1 LICVMPIPTDKKEN
15 SGALRDQAAI
25 LRGIAAGAPLH
36 QVLDD
41 LCLAVESEADGLSCE
56 IWVIDSTLGI
66 ISHSVGP
73 NFPESISP
81 SIGERIDEIAAGPCA
96 SSARNGQSIVVEDI
110 ERDPRW
116 LGSRWRDNCLA
127 HGLRSCQSEPIIDC
141 EGRIL
146 GTFALYQHLPDALSR
161 SGPLA
166 TMATLMA
173 NIAIVHHRLGIASRE
188 NEEQFQFAVECAD
201 FGTWEWNFPG
211 DEFVWSDRCRRMF
224 GVARETKMTPQRFLN
239 TIHSDDRERVAHSL
253 QESLQHYQT
262 CKVEMRCVWPD
273 DTVRWIVATGRPIPS
288 SGPSLPGLMRG
299 VAIDITD
306 RKQAEV
312 VAAESIARFRHLAD
326 ALPEKIF
333 TATPDGE
340 TDYLNQQWSTYTG
353 LPLDEVLRLGW
364 REFVHPEDLDEK
376 VNRWNQAFKTGT
388 PFEFEHRFRRA
399 DGVYRWHLSRAQPMR
414 RSDGTVSMWV
424 GSNTDVDDLKR
435 AQFNLRESEGRS
447 RLAMEAAGL
456 GFWDWTIGRTVKWSL
471 EHNRMLGIP
480 PEIHEGSYEL
490 FISYIHAGD
499 REIVHKALQRAKEQ
513 RMDFE
518 GEFRSS
524 GIDGEIRW
532 LSGHGR
538 AYYDEQTGRP
548 LRMIGVIREITERKK
563 FEEQLRGHQQELQSA
578 LAAAELARD
587 QAEAAGRA
595 KDQFLAVLSHE
606 LRTPLTPVLMAVS
619 AISSEQGLSQDV
631 LTALDMIQRN
641 IKVEAHL
648 IENLL
653 DLTRITRK
661 KVELQLEQLDVHIAL
676 EQALKT
682 CQPEIEAKKLHLRLQ
697 LSARKSLVVGDFARL
712 QQVFWNLIK
721 NAVKFTA
728 EGGEICIQSYNKDGQ
743 IVVEVSDTG
752 MGIAPELLTR
762 IFNPF
767 ERGESDLVRQF
778 GGLGLG
784 LALAKATV
792 DAHQGSLV
800 ARSEGKNQ
808 GATFA
813 LELATIR

>member
-1 LICVMPIPTDKKEN
+1 MRSDKKQTLL
-15 SGALRDQAAI
+15 AWQDQAAV
-25 LRGIAAGAPLH
+25 LQGIAEGAPLH

-41 LCLAVESEADGLSCE
+41 LALAAESGADGLSCE

-66 ISHSVGP
+66 IVDSAGP
-73 NFPESISP
+73 NLPETIRP
-81 SIGERIDEIAAGPCA
+81 LIGAKIEEFAAGPCA
-96 SSARNGQSIVVEDI
+96 STARNGEAVIVEDI
-110 ERDPRW
+110 ARDQRW

-127 HGLRSCQSEPIIDC
+127 HGLRSCQSKPIIDF
-141 EGRIL
+141 EGRIV
-146 GTFALYQHLPDALSR
+146 GTFAIYYQLPEVLAR
-161 SGPLA
+161 SESVGS
-166 TMATLMA
+166 MATLLA
-173 NIAIVHHRLGIASRE
+173 SIAIVHNRNRIASRE
-188 NEEQFQFAVECAD
+188 KEEQFQLAVECAD
-201 FGTWEWNFPG
+201 IGTWEWNLSN
-211 DEFVWSDRCRRMF
+211 DEFVWSERCRQMF
-224 GVARETKMTPQRFLN
+224 GCDRETKMTLQRFLD
-239 TIHSDDRERVAHSL
+239 TFHSDDRERIAHAL
-253 QESLQHYQT
+253 QESLQHHNT
-262 CKVEMRCVWPD
+262 CKLEVRCVWPD
-273 DTVRWIVATGRPIPS
+273 STVRWIVATGRAVPS
-288 SGPSLPGLMRG
+288 CGESEPGRLRG

-312 VAAESIARFRHLAD
+312 LASESVARFRRLAD

-340 TDYLNQQWSTYTG
+340 TDYLNQQWSIYTG
-353 LPLDEVLRLGW
+353 LPLHEVLRLGW
-364 REFVHPEDLDEK
+364 REFVHPDDLDEK

-399 DGVYRWHLSRAQPMR
+399 DGAYRWHLSRAQPMR
-414 RSDGTVSMWV
+414 RSDGTISMWV

-435 AQFNLRESEGRS
+435 AQFDLRESEGRC

-456 GFWDWTIGRTVKWSL
+456 GFWDWTIGKTVKWSP
-471 EHNRMLGIP
+471 EHNRMLGILP
-480 PEIHEGSYEL
+480 DIREGSYEL
-490 FISYIHAGD
+490 FISYIYPGD
-499 REIVHKALQRAKEQ
+499 RDAVHQALQRAKEQ
-513 RMDFE
+513 RVDFE

-524 GIDGEIRW
+524 GVDGAIRW

-548 LRMIGVIREITERKK
+548 VRMIGVIRDITERKR
-563 FEEQLRGHQQELQSA
+563 FEEQLRAHQQQLQGA
-578 LAAAELARD
+578 LAAAELARE

-619 AISSEQGLSQDV
+619 AISSEKGLSDDV
-631 LTALDMIQRN
+631 LDALDMIQRN
-641 IKVEAHL
+641 IKVEARL
-648 IENLL
+648 IEDLL
-653 DLTRITRK
+653 DLTRSARN
-661 KVELQLEQLDVHIAL
+661 KVELQLEQLDVHVAL

-682 CQPEIEAKKLHLRLQ
+682 CQADIEAKNLRLRLQ
-697 LSARKSLVVGDFARL
+697 LSAKKSFVVGDFARL

-728 EGGEICIQSYNKDGQ
+728 EGGEILIQSYDKDGQ

-752 MGIAPELLTR
+752 VGIVPELLTR

-767 ERGESDLVRQF
+767 EQGESDAVRQL

-784 LALAKATV
+784 LAISKATV
-792 DAHQGSLV
+792 DAHHGRLI
-800 ARSEGKNQ
+800 ARSDGKDQ

-813 LELATIR
+813 LELATVH